1 MQQYKIS
8 RAFDTRNCF
17 NCKKTIR
24 KGKGKEKKEE
34 RKRKMEIRESLFHAE
49 EDRSRGFRSH

>member
-1 MQQYKIS
+1 LTPETAS
-8 RAFDTRNCF
+8 TA
-17 NCKKTIR
+17 KKTIR

-34 RKRKMEIRESLFHAE
+34 RKRKRKMEIRESLFHAE